1 LDVKLQVIEP
11 LGNDMDVYVQ
21 TALNDHVVGR
31 LEAQSGL
38 QTDTRIPLYVDLRK
52 VHFFEPGETGMNI
65 STASTASEKT
75 HALA

>member
-1 LDVKLQVIEP
+1 MEP

-21 TALNDHVVGR
+21 TRLNDHVVGR

-38 QTDTRIPLYVDLRK
+38 TTDSELTLYVDLRK
-52 VHFFEPGETGMNI
+52 VHFFEPGETGMNL
-65 STASTASEKT
+65 SLSKEPT